1 MDANIFADSLETIL
15 RGSAM
20 TNVRAFSTTI
30 TERGSVS
37 RSTSAFQTSPFIPD
51 ASCLAKL
58 RRVTDPRSDAGGFA
72 AALSGL
78 ASIGV
83 N

>member
-37 RSTSAFQTSPFIPD
+37 RSTSVFQTSPSIPV
-51 ASCLAKL
+51 AKL
-58 RRVTDPRSDAGGFA
+58 LRVTDPRSDAGGFA

-78 ASIGV
+78 ASISV